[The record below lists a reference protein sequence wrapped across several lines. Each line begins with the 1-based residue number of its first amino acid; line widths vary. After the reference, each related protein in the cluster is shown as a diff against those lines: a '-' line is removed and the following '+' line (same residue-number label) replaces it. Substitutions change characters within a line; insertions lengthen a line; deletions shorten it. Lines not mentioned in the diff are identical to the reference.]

1 MKFKGFWF
9 SMLVYNF
16 AFLLQGTAGFFLKH
30 VETGKCIYDTKIV
43 QSRYPPPTGGERTL
57 HFLELSD
64 NCLHPASQFKFLNN
78 DALLKLNVPGCLQG
92 VYKAGNSYY
101 LDMLYI
107 HTDTHNIND
116 VACVNNN
123 AVTQTSWGGLA
134 TRYDRA
140 GYQFRYLRPRTS
152 KELKDIQGVDPYLKM
167 ASCKFTP
174 KKQFHFGS
182 VTCARQKIMY
192 ASCRKGQYMV
202 VKTAEYRGL
211 NQGNVCGSSYYYN
224 CSVDVTCRLKRL
236 CDGKRECNVT
246 VDDNLFS
253 SKSCPGL
260 DKYLYFEYQCNS
272 TMTSFNEICI
282 EDIQLSQSTL
292 PSEGF
297 VKLFTK
303 DDGEFAV
310 CKSSLEN
317 VKDNVCRF
325 LGYPKADQIRGQTS
339 GSSMSKA
346 GEVNCRATVAPSFL
360 CTVTPS
366 SGCSEYSILKC
377 HVCDDP
383 LLQNTQKF
391 PDSLFTVST
400 STQNHSAAKAR
411 ISSGSSWCAPVAD
424 GNHYLQLNFP
434 SLYTVN
440 AIAVFG
446 DSSNSSFITEYH
458 LLTNI
463 DGVNWNSEKS
473 KKIIQ
478 RNWNGY
484 NDVAIEKFSRGIKAK
499 SLRIVPA
506 KSIGKPCLR
515 IEVCGGDMLPDK
527 PTNLTANKVASRY
540 LKISWKDPE
549 VTGVKLGTNIL
560 NPLTKVR
567 LIVLRDTVVI
577 FNKTWEA
584 TLIKPYKLE
593 NLIPYTMYL
602 INVTAGNS
610 EGFGGSIT
618 ASFTTAEDVPEGPPL
633 NVNIFAISSSSLS
646 VTWKPPDI
654 AKRNGKI
661 VSYTA
666 CITQLENETCSMNY
680 SIAEQRLDINNVKPG
695 TKYYVRVL
703 ASTIVGSGIY
713 SNSTWA
719 FSNGLAPEQPTT
731 HGNTLTYLLQNPTLE
746 YRYFFV
752 VVMEYGEE
760 ENLLPSNFKNTDLV
774 TYSEAI
780 ASAQPTPY
788 IAAVMSRGNFKS
800 EFTLGD
806 SGNTSLA
813 GTRRRRSNGKIYYNG
828 PLKPGTNYRI
838 FQRVFL
844 NDEADYYST
853 DWSPVVAT
861 AQKRKSTGGGN
872 PGAIA
877 GAVVAAILVIILIV
891 FVILFIR
898 RRRNGRK
905 RSGSVKKSNVEKVR
919 NHGPSVMNQVFV
931 GSHNIGNINTPDNIN
946 SPMNSQ
952 DESVLVLN
960 DEKVYEN
967 NAAITAKDRQPIPIA
982 MFERHVR
989 KLKHNNMKELK
1000 LEFEDLPNGQMSNWD
1015 VAKKPHNTSK
1025 NRYGNAV
1032 TYNHSRVI
1040 LSGDEKADYINASF
1054 VDGKTDNYYIATQG
1068 PKPKTVNDF
1077 WRMIFEHKCPTI
1089 VMLTTLKEMGKVKC
1103 EKYWPDESK
1112 IYGTIQVTIT
1122 KTKAF
1127 ADYVLRSAV
1136 VSKDGEHHKV
1146 QQFHYISWPDYGVPR
1161 HPTQLLTFRKHFKS
1175 YHKTKAGFAVIH
1187 CSAGVG
1193 RTGVFIAIDKILDDL
1208 DDDYETNI
1216 DVFGFVKEMRS
1227 RRINMVQTADQYM
1240 FIYDAIMEHIQCGVN
1255 EIEAMQIKAEIVH
1268 LSKQLGNGRTGF
1280 EEIFERLQSVTTELP
1295 EEVCEAALLNDNKK
1309 KNRNPKIYPSES
1321 NRPHLS
1327 HLDQIENSD
1336 YINACFVDGY
1346 LGKNYFIATQTPLK
1360 ETINDF
1366 WRMVCQYKSC
1376 TIVMLNQLNENNQQY
1391 PMFWP
1396 TQRARAQSF
1405 GKSTVLLDSVVT
1417 KDDITV
1423 RKFIVSPTMDIKNG
1437 RMVHMIHYVSWPDHD
1452 VPKDVHSMV
1461 EILSEVENSQRA
1473 ADVKGPVIVVCS
1485 DGAGRSGTY
1494 IAISNLVDRVK
1505 IVQAMD
1511 AFQCIK
1517 LIRNRRPQF
1526 VETADQFKLCYR
1538 AVNCVLELF
1547 DDYSN
1552 FSKIDRP
1559 GW

>member
-30 VETGKCIYDTKIV
+30 VETGKCIYDTKKV
-43 QSRYPPPTGGERTL
+43 QSRHRPPSGGERTL

-64 NCLHPASQFKFLNN
+64 NCLHPASQFKYLDNG
-78 DALLKLNVPGCLQG
+78 ALLKLNVTGCLQG
-92 VYKAGNSYY
+92 VYKTGNGYY

-116 VACVNNN
+116 VACVSNN
-123 AVTQTSWGGLA
+123 AVTQTSWGGLQI
-134 TRYDRA
+134 RFDRH
-140 GYQFRYLRPRTS
+140 GNQFRCFRPRTS
-152 KELKDIQGVDPYLKM
+152 KELLDNQAVDPYLKM
-167 ASCKFTP
+167 AGCNSAP

-192 ASCRKGQYMV
+192 ASCRKRQYMV

-246 VDDNLFS
+246 VDDNLFP
-253 SKSCPGL
+253 SKSCLGL
-260 DKYLYFEYQCNS
+260 DKYLYFEYQCTS
-272 TMTSFNEICI
+272 TMTSFNETCI

-297 VKLFTK
+297 MKLFTK
-303 DDGEFAV
+303 DDRDFAV

-325 LGYPKADQIRGQTS
+325 LGYPKADQIMGKTS
-339 GSSMSKA
+339 RSSMSKA

-391 PDSLFTVST
+391 PDSLFTAPT
-400 STQNHSAAKAR
+400 STQDHSAKAAR
-411 ISSGSSWCAPVAD
+411 ISSGSSWCAPAPD

-440 AIAVFG
+440 AIAIFG
-446 DSSNSSFITEYH
+446 DSSSSNCITEYH

-484 NDVAIEKFSRGIKAK
+484 NDVAIEKFSHSIKAK

-527 PTNLTANKVASRY
+527 PTHLTANEVASRY

-549 VTGVKLGTNIL
+549 VTAVKLGTNIL

-567 LIVLRDTVVI
+567 LIVLKDTVVI

-584 TLIKPYKLE
+584 TLIKPYKFESL
-593 NLIPYTMYL
+593 NPYTMYL

-633 NVNIFAISSSSLS
+633 NVNIFVISSSSLS

-661 VSYTA
+661 LSYTV
-666 CITQLENETCSMNY
+666 CMTQLESETCSMNY
-680 SIAEQRLDINNVKPG
+680 TTAEQHFQIINNVKPE

-703 ASTIVGSGIY
+703 ASTIAGSGIY

-731 HGNTLTYLLQNPTLE
+731 HGNSLTYLLQNPTLE

-760 ENLLPSNFKNTDLV
+760 ENLLPSNFKNTDLG

-780 ASAQPTPY
+780 AAAQPTPY

-828 PLKPGTNYRI
+828 PLKPSTNYRI

-844 NDEADYYST
+844 NDQGDYYST

-861 AQKRKSTGGGN
+861 AQKRKSS
-872 PGAIA
+872 
-877 GAVVAAILVIILIV
+877 VILVDDAAKIQQITDARILYIWSYCRCSCGCY
-891 FVILFIR
+891 FGHYSHRI
-898 RRRNGRK
+898 GH
-905 RSGSVKKSNVEKVR
+905 SV
-919 NHGPSVMNQVFV
+919 
-931 GSHNIGNINTPDNIN
+931 
-946 SPMNSQ
+946 
-952 DESVLVLN
+952 
-960 DEKVYEN
+960 
-967 NAAITAKDRQPIPIA
+967 
-982 MFERHVR
+982 
-989 KLKHNNMKELK
+989 
-1000 LEFEDLPNGQMSNWD
+1000 
-1015 VAKKPHNTSK
+1015 
-1025 NRYGNAV
+1025 
-1032 TYNHSRVI
+1032 
-1040 LSGDEKADYINASF
+1040 
-1054 VDGKTDNYYIATQG
+1054 
-1068 PKPKTVNDF
+1068 
-1077 WRMIFEHKCPTI
+1077 
-1089 VMLTTLKEMGKVKC
+1089 C
-1103 EKYWPDESK
+1103 EK
-1112 IYGTIQVTIT
+1112 
-1122 KTKAF
+1122 
-1127 ADYVLRSAV
+1127 
-1136 VSKDGEHHKV
+1136 
-1146 QQFHYISWPDYGVPR
+1146 
-1161 HPTQLLTFRKHFKS
+1161 
-1175 YHKTKAGFAVIH
+1175 
-1187 CSAGVG
+1187 
-1193 RTGVFIAIDKILDDL
+1193 
-1208 DDDYETNI
+1208 
-1216 DVFGFVKEMRS
+1216 
-1227 RRINMVQTADQYM
+1227 TA
-1240 FIYDAIMEHIQCGVN
+1240 
-1255 EIEAMQIKAEIVH
+1255 
-1268 LSKQLGNGRTGF
+1268 
-1280 EEIFERLQSVTTELP
+1280 
-1295 EEVCEAALLNDNKK
+1295 
-1309 KNRNPKIYPSES
+1309 
-1321 NRPHLS
+1321 
-1327 HLDQIENSD
+1327 
-1336 YINACFVDGY
+1336 
-1346 LGKNYFIATQTPLK
+1346 
-1360 ETINDF
+1360 
-1366 WRMVCQYKSC
+1366 
-1376 TIVMLNQLNENNQQY
+1376 
-1391 PMFWP
+1391 
-1396 TQRARAQSF
+1396 
-1405 GKSTVLLDSVVT
+1405 
-1417 KDDITV
+1417 
-1423 RKFIVSPTMDIKNG
+1423 
-1437 RMVHMIHYVSWPDHD
+1437 
-1452 VPKDVHSMV
+1452 
-1461 EILSEVENSQRA
+1461 
-1473 ADVKGPVIVVCS
+1473 
-1485 DGAGRSGTY
+1485 
-1494 IAISNLVDRVK
+1494 
-1505 IVQAMD
+1505 
-1511 AFQCIK
+1511 
-1517 LIRNRRPQF
+1517 
-1526 VETADQFKLCYR
+1526 
-1538 AVNCVLELF
+1538 
-1547 DDYSN
+1547 
-1552 FSKIDRP
+1552 
-1559 GW
+1559 